1 MKQIIGYDDS
11 DNENY
16 KLDYSDYNKRK
27 VLDPSIAK
35 TLRGYLEQVV
45 SKGGGAK
52 AFIDGY
58 HIAGKTGTAQKI
70 SGKGTYA
77 AGKYIASF
85 VGMAPADNPQF
96 TVMISIDEPDPSNY
110 YAGQIAAPVA
120 KQLFYDIFNYK
131 SIKSDTTQEKTNE
144 SLKKDVM
151 IPEVRGLLVEN
162 AKKLLRENHLDFQIE
177 GDGKYINKMVPAPG
191 MYVKEGT
198 KLLLYSD
205 NNDNYNKVV
214 VVPNFVGMTKEKA
227 LDVLKNLGLKG
238 NISGSGMVTEQSIAE
253 GSEADKGTTI
263 KLNLEVLGD

>member
-1 MKQIIGYDDS
+1 MKEIVGYDDN

-16 KLDYSDYNKRK
+16 KLEYNKYNKRK
-27 VLDPSIAK
+27 VLDPEIAK

-77 AGKYIASF
+77 PGKYIASF
-85 VGMAPADNPQF
+85 VGMAPADNPKV

-120 KQLFYDIFNYK
+120 KQVFYDIFNYY
-131 SIKSDTTQEKTNE
+131 SIKSDTSQEKTEN
-144 SLKKDVM
+144 SLLKDVM

-177 GDGKYINKMVPAPG
+177 GTGKYITKIVPAPG

-205 NNDNYNKVV
+205 NKDNYNKVV

-227 LDVLKNLGLKG
+227 QDVLKNLGLNG
-238 NISGSGMVTEQSIAE
+238 EFAGSGMVTEQSISE
-253 GSEADKGTTI
+253 GEEVNKGTAI